1 VGFVEHALRG
11 QPYDAVTAQPRKPLA
26 IVEEVTS
33 LGIVD
38 KIRSLGTA
46 G

>member
-11 QPYDAVTAQPRKPLA
+11 PLYGAVTAQPRKPLA
-26 IVEEVTS
+26 IVKKVTS